1 MIFNVHVCVGVGHN
15 TSLCIVPKTPTEKI
29 FWWQGKHNYS
39 VASFFIEGEN
49 TMFEI
54 IRSEENSLKT
64 SGACVC
70 QFSESLGVKLIFFF
84 GLLSVHMM
92 LNNQCSLGPFLIF
105 LLILVPH
112 WLWKKKQNAAAS
124 ILITPPFASTSHHP
138 IVIVPQE
145 RHKRG
150 RLTLEHEPISSLL
163 KTMQLAES
171 SALPQRKLYINTATA
186 SQTFNKT
193 GKKERKKRKGNARHT
208 SWSRQFVHLL
218 AADTRSTRC

>member
-70 QFSESLGVKLIFFF
+70 QFSERLGVKLIFFFF

-105 LLILVPH
+105 LLILVF
-112 WLWKKKQNAAAS
+112 
-124 ILITPPFASTSHHP
+124 T
-138 IVIVPQE
+138 
-145 RHKRG
+145 
-150 RLTLEHEPISSLL
+150 LTLEEKTKRSSLHPNHPSL
-163 KTMQLAES
+163 RLHITS
-171 SALPQRKLYINTATA
+171 SHRHCPPGAPQKGPFDLGARTHFLSFENDAARRKLRTA
-186 SQTFNKT
+186 S
-193 GKKERKKRKGNARHT
+193 KET
-208 SWSRQFVHLL
+208 VHQYS
-218 AADTRSTRC
+218 DSQPNI